1 MGDMVYI
8 DFQSRCLLKPSPL
21 SEHLS
26 TETFDSLNS
35 MVEIIE
41 SADGAEDLCLPNP
54 EIDRLIYFAELC
66 EQFLEAYEKIESDLV
81 QLVIDRKPKR

>member
-1 MGDMVYI
+1 MI
-8 DFQSRCLLKPSPL
+8 
-21 SEHLS
+21 
-26 TETFDSLNS
+26 
-35 MVEIIE
+35 EIIE

-54 EIDRLIYFAELC
+54 EVDRLIYFSELC